1 MKTPGQHA
9 AHTLYE
15 QAHSSDWGAPP
26 AVPQGFA
33 VFGADETVRRLVPAP
48 PGAHWTEFRH
58 AKHFPAME
66 APADL
71 AADLQA
77 SSPPVLTQPSAAAT
91 AEGSRV
97 LR

>member
-15 QAHSSDWGAPP
+15 QAHSSDWAAPRY
-26 AVPQGFA
+26 QGFA
-33 VFGADETVRRLVPAP
+33 VFGADETVRNWSRPA
-48 PGAHWTEFRH
+48 GVHWTEFRH
-58 AKHFPAME
+58 AGTTRPWR
-66 APADL
+66 
-71 AADLQA
+71 
-77 SSPPVLTQPSAAAT
+77 PPPTSGLLPTQPSAAAT